1 MADCLSPEAIAAVHT
16 ATIGLGEVAGHAE
29 RILAGRVA
37 GRVVVDVNQV

>member
-1 MADCLSPEAIAAVHT
+1 MHT
-16 ATIGLGEVAGHAE
+16 DTIGLRDVAGHAE